1 MLNMLK
7 RFLSLAILF
16 AVITIVFTPM
26 CDTMLTAGELAIPI
40 IIGIA
45 ITRLYSKEILTADST
60 AVRIKTILSAV
71 TSMTALLLLVAVS
84 MVNIEALDW
93 TYIEFDDAMMVMII
107 MGIAGVLLEVAARGV
122 LNLIHRFVVKS
133 SN

>member
-71 TSMTALLLLVAVS
+71 SSMTALLLLVAVS

-122 LNLIHRFVVKS
+122 LNLIHRVVKS

>member
-1 MLNMLK
+1 MLK
-7 RFLSLAILF
+7 KLLNLAVLF
-16 AVITIVFTPM
+16 AVITVVFTPM
-26 CDTMLTAGELAIPI
+26 CDTSLTAAEIAIPI

-45 ITRLYSKEILTADST
+45 ITRLYGKDILTADST

-71 TSMTALLLLVAVS
+71 ASMTALLSLVAVS

-107 MGIAGVLLEVAARGV
+107 MGTTGVVLEVAARGV
-122 LNLIHRFVVKS
+122 IKAIRRFATIKS
-133 SN
+133 NK